1 MGTEHFRGSNGR
13 RPFANREAKKPPKV
27 VDPITA
33 KHSDSGFIT
42 LGGLRTFHPG
52 RMENVYIDGLRVKR
66 PARVNHVD
74 GVWVIPIF
82 RQQKRRK
89 GK

>member
-13 RPFANREAKKPPKV
+13 RPFANKEIKKLPKV
-27 VDPITA
+27 VDPSATQSA
-33 KHSDSGFIT
+33 DGGFIT

-52 RMENVYIDGLRVKR
+52 RMENVYVDGLRVKR

-82 RQQKRRK
+82 RQQKK
-89 GK
+89 GKGK